1 MFVSDIH
8 LTESEPETINR
19 FIFFLKNNASKHE
32 ALFILGDL
40 FDYWIGDDADSFQ
53 EIKNLLKEL
62 SKKVKIY
69 FIAGN
74 RDFLIGNKFLSFC
87 QMSLLKDPTL
97 ISLGDTLTLIM
108 HGDTLCTDDI
118 DYQKW
123 RAEVRSRE
131 WIDNFLR
138 KPLTERI
145 EICKELRDQ
154 SETKKKN
161 KSDLIMDVNE
171 TTVEIILQKNNYPK
185 YLIHGH
191 THRPKIH
198 DYLLESHFSQRWVLG
213 DWHMNGNY
221 ILWEE
226 NKLQSKLLS
235 SS

>member
-1 MFVSDIH
+1 
-8 LTESEPETINR
+8 
-19 FIFFLKNNASKHE
+19 
-32 ALFILGDL
+32 
-40 FDYWIGDDADSFQ
+40 
-53 EIKNLLKEL
+53 
-62 SKKVKIY
+62 
-69 FIAGN
+69 
-74 RDFLIGNKFLSFC
+74 
-87 QMSLLKDPTL
+87 MSLLKDPTL
-97 ISLGDTLTLIM
+97 ISLGDTVTLIM

-138 KPLTERI
+138 KPLIERI

-154 SETKKKN
+154 SEAKKKN

-213 DWHMNGNY
+213 DWHMSGNY

>member
-1 MFVSDIH
+1 
-8 LTESEPETINR
+8 
-19 FIFFLKNNASKHE
+19 
-32 ALFILGDL
+32 
-40 FDYWIGDDADSFQ
+40 
-53 EIKNLLKEL
+53 
-62 SKKVKIY
+62 
-69 FIAGN
+69 
-74 RDFLIGNKFLSFC
+74 
-87 QMSLLKDPTL
+87 MSLLKDPTL
-97 ISLGDTLTLIM
+97 ISLGDTVTLIM

-131 WIDNFLR
+131 WIDNFLG

-145 EICKELRDQ
+145 QICKELRDQ

-171 TTVEIILQKNNYPK
+171 TAVEIILQKNNYPK

-226 NKLQSKLLS
+226 NKLQSKLLNS
-235 SS
+235 S